1 MKKNKPYQIEIF
13 KNTDDFKVTS
23 NLIKQY
29 GKVAIYE
36 LHFFS
41 DIEFEPQKTTFKWKY
56 PAINVKGVWK
66 PTSDFSKRIM
76 DDWELDHMQARIAV
90 DSPVISVFGHNDANS
105 MTFACSD
112 AINTTALNV
121 LYREE
126 DNYMY
131 CHVSFFTEKH
141 HKIKN
146 YKAQLII
153 DTTDYHF
160 SNALD
165 KVSQW
170 WSSFDQLS
178 PIMPVSEA
186 AKLPVYSTW
195 YQFHQNLDT
204 TTLIE
209 ECNKANKLGFGL
221 IIIDDGWQTNDDNR
235 GYDFTGDWESDRI
248 PEMKSFVA
256 QVHQTG
262 MKLALWYSVPFC
274 GKKSKAYQKFK
285 NMLLVDEHRWAPV
298 FDPRYPEVRDHLIT
312 IYANAL
318 KEWNLDGFKLDFI
331 DEFRVYPNTILTMEN
346 GRDYASVN
354 LAVDRLMTDITKTLK
369 GIKSDLVIEFRQKY
383 TGPAMRKYGNMFR
396 AFDCPGDSVMNRV
409 RIADLRMLSGETA
422 VHSDMFTYHPN
433 ESTEIK
439 ALQVVNTLFGVPQLS
454 ILLKN
459 ASENEL
465 KMIAFYTNYWNKN
478 KAILL
483 QGKFTPLKPLA
494 NYPIIKAATNAH
506 SIIGVYDDYMLDI
519 DMNVDRIDIINAKI
533 SEEIVLNYNTIH
545 SAYTCIVYDCMGNE
559 VNQFSMQMNEAFKPI
574 KVPPCGLVVCSKNK

>member
-1 MKKNKPYQIEIF
+1 MKKNITHQIEIS
-13 KNTDDFKVTS
+13 KDSQDFEVTV
-23 NLIKQY
+23 NLLKQY
-29 GKVAIYE
+29 GNIAIYE

-41 DIEFEPQKTTFKWKY
+41 DIAFTPQKTTLKWKF

-76 DDWELDHMQARIAV
+76 DDWELDHMQARISV
-90 DSPVISVFGHNDANS
+90 DSPVISIFGHDDTNR

-112 AINTTALNV
+112 AISTTELNV

-131 CHVSFFTEKH
+131 SHISFFTEKH
-141 HKIKN
+141 HKIKS

-153 DTTDYHF
+153 DTTAYHF
-160 SNALD
+160 SRALGN
-165 KVSQW
+165 VNQW

-178 PIMPVSEA
+178 PVMQVNDT

-204 TTLIE
+204 IMLIE
-209 ECNKANKLGFGL
+209 ECKKANKLGYGL

-235 GYDFTGDWESDRI
+235 GYDFTGDWNPDRI
-248 PEMKSFVA
+248 PEMQSFVE
-256 QVHQTG
+256 QVHQIG
-262 MKLALWYSVPFC
+262 LKLALWYSVPFC

-285 NMLLVDEHRWAPV
+285 GMLLVEEHRWAPV
-298 FDPRYPEVRDHLIT
+298 FDPRYPEVRNHLIT

-331 DEFRVYPNTILTMEN
+331 DEFRVYPNTVLTKEN

-354 LAVDRLMTDITKTLK
+354 LAVDRLMTDIMKTLK
-369 GIKSDLVIEFRQKY
+369 AIKSDLVIEFRQKY

-422 VHSDMFTYHPN
+422 IHSDMFTYHNDEPV
-433 ESTEIK
+433 EIK

-454 ILLKN
+454 VLLDK
-459 ASENEL
+459 ATKSELE
-465 KMIAFYTNYWNKN
+465 MIEFYTSYWNKN
-478 KAILL
+478 KEVLL
-483 QGKFTPLKPLA
+483 RGKFTPLRPLA
-494 NYPIIKAATNAH
+494 NYPILKAETDIH
-506 SIIGVYDDYMLDI
+506 SIIGVYDNYILDI
-519 DMNVDRIDIINAKI
+519 EMNADRIDIINAKI
-533 SEEIVLNYNTIH
+533 SEEIILNYNTIH
-545 SAYTCIVYDCMGNE
+545 STYSCIVYDCMGTE
-559 VNQFSMQMNEAFKPI
+559 IDQFSMQMNEAFKYI